1 MKTLRIVLGVSLIGL
16 LFSTGSVDPAYRY
29 TSARGI
35 GVGNAYSALVDD
47 YSAVFVN
54 PASIGKRG
62 ISQAG
67 IMQSN
72 LFSDVN
78 LLNGAVVF
86 PGDISYGLGFY
97 YIGTSIP
104 LANFDEDRYVY
115 SGMVGY
121 NDISVLGSIS
131 SKIDD
136 QLSLGLTGKYRYA
149 NANDVNYN
157 NSVFNADLGAI
168 YELTQA
174 IRLSAVYQNLLPLKI
189 KVKGGTSGDLQ
200 QKLTLGGA
208 YKFLGKEPGTF
219 FYSKTQELDFSLDLG
234 IVDQQTNIRLGA
246 EYKPNDNLAFRA
258 GYGIEKWA
266 KSTGNVESTNLFSLG
281 IGVMFAGIN
290 FDYAY
295 AIDPNSFSANNTHYF
310 SVAFDLFKPEEAAYS
325 GEYMQIKSPEDKLVT
340 YENMHQ
346 VIGTVVPKVARVQ
359 INGTDVEIK
368 NSRIQATVK
377 YSDFGKQAINITAL
391 DKDNKVLQKLKIRQ
405 VYLMSFYDVDKHNWA
420 RKYIEELSS
429 LGLLRPVTAENY
441 NPEGN
446 VTRAEYAKVLYLL
459 KGLDMKN
466 IDISK
471 GYKFTDISKHPFV
484 DYIQLVGQTGLMIGT
499 SATEFSPEESLTR
512 EQLVAALVILEGLT
526 VPEKALKS
534 RFKDVAVTRW
544 SSKYIEVAVDN
555 GIINGYNDGT
565 FDPKRSITRAEFSKI
580 IYNTTMGQKLVKDL
594 FNWDSF

>member
-1 MKTLRIVLGVSLIGL
+1 MKALRIVLGVSLIGL

-54 PASIGKRG
+54 PAAIGKRDTA
-62 ISQAG
+62 QAG

-104 LANFDEDRYVY
+104 YATFDEDRYVY
-115 SGMVGY
+115 SGMLGY
-121 NDISVLGSIS
+121 NDITVLGSVS

-149 NANDVNYN
+149 NATDYN

-174 IRLSAVYQNLLPLKI
+174 IKLSAVYQNFLPLKI
-189 KVKGGTSGDLQ
+189 KVNGGGEGDLQ

-208 YKFLGKEPGTF
+208 YKFLGRQPGTF
-219 FYSKTQELDFSLDLG
+219 FYSKNQELDFSLDLG
-234 IVDQQTNIRLGA
+234 IVDQQTSLRLGA
-246 EYKPNDNLAFRA
+246 EYKPIENLAFRA
-258 GYGIEKWA
+258 GYGNEKWA
-266 KSTGNVESTNLFSLG
+266 ESTVNVKSTNLFSLG
-281 IGVMFAGIN
+281 MGVKFDGIN

-295 AIDPNSFSANNTHYF
+295 SLDPNDFSANNTHYF
-310 SVAFDLFKPEEAAYS
+310 SVAFDLFKPEAVYTD
-325 GEYMQIKSPEDKLVT
+325 EYMQIKSPEDKLVT

-346 VIGTVVPKVARVQ
+346 VIGTVVPQVARVQ

-377 YSDFGKQAINITAL
+377 YSDFGKQAINIAVL

-420 RKYIEELSS
+420 RKYIEELTS

-441 NPEGN
+441 NPEAN

-466 IDISK
+466 VDLSK
-471 GYKFTDISKHPFV
+471 GYKFSDIANHPFV
-484 DYIQLVGQTGLMIGT
+484 EYIQLVGQTGLMIGT
-499 SATEFSPEESLTR
+499 SPTEFSPQESLTR

-534 RFKDVAVTRW
+534 RFKDVAVSRW

-555 GIINGYNDGT
+555 GLINGYNDGT
-565 FDPKRSITRAEFSKI
+565 FDPKRAITRAEFSKI
-580 IYNTTMGQKLVKDL
+580 VYNTTMGQKLVKDL
-594 FNWDSF
+594 FNWDTF